1 MKSAVVEE
9 IIAKEPDLSARP
21 NKPVLKKPGAPSRF
35 RLMKRTPSEK
45 TSSRER
51 ISEAVGADGPE
62 QRLRWNF

>member
-35 RLMKRTPSEK
+35 RLVKRTPSLK
-45 TSSRER
+45 IPSSER
-51 ISEAVGADGPE
+51 ISEALDTNRPDHP
-62 QRLRWNF
+62 LR